1 MATSSPENELSAMI
15 RVMIFNDCAT
25 MPCNHAPQ
33 PCATVRNHDPMVAR
47 LQQQNQGLRP
57 SFRRNRNHP
66 RPTSATTATVSIHGA
81 DGCGG
86 PGENRI
92 SFFTEAE
99 TMAEST
105 NTMADEYKVGTCGR
119 LIYLHFG
126 QETEE
131 EKAERQALLLRV
143 ADSLGVA
150 VLPPSA
156 QAPTK

>member
-1 MATSSPENELSAMI
+1 
-15 RVMIFNDCAT
+15 
-25 MPCNHAPQ
+25 
-33 PCATVRNHDPMVAR
+33 
-47 LQQQNQGLRP
+47 
-57 SFRRNRNHP
+57 
-66 RPTSATTATVSIHGA
+66 
-81 DGCGG
+81 
-86 PGENRI
+86 
-92 SFFTEAE
+92 
-99 TMAEST
+99 MAEST